1 MAKAELS
8 WSKPNVVA
16 NPNHLRDVASRGHS
30 RVPSGQTMAV
40 EPRVNLAIAD
50 WTLDIRGM
58 ATPLSKT
65 LVLVSALEQEATDY
79 AIDTMCGEVTWG
91 TCERSRRHG
100 P

>member
-1 MAKAELS
+1 MAKAELK
-8 WSKPNVVA
+8 WSKPNGMARSVSSSGVS
-16 NPNHLRDVASRGHS
+16 PVST
-30 RVPSGQTMAV
+30 RVPMDETVPLTS
-40 EPRVNLAIAD
+40 RVNLAIAD

-58 ATPLSKT
+58 ATPLSKQ

-91 TCERSRRHG
+91 VCGGRHG